1 MKVKWT
7 PRDLHNNINN
17 DLVLNLTR
25 AFIKHTPVNPTAVD
39 ADKDPVGDRGP
50 SRIVAPA
57 VKTHFVGLGGAEPF
71 ENLRNVS
78 F

>member
-1 MKVKWT
+1 M
-7 PRDLHNNINN
+7 
-17 DLVLNLTR
+17 
-25 AFIKHTPVNPTAVD
+25 NPTAVD

-57 VKTHFVGLGGAEPF
+57 VKTHFVGLSGAEPF
-71 ENLRNVS
+71 ENLRDVS